1 MAGLENSDRKPVCLE
16 RIVEPYAQC
25 FSFKRISGEVQQ
37 LRAKY
42 NMAKKKASLERDGHK
57 IVPTQSNGV
66 LLTYE

>member
-16 RIVEPYAQC
+16 RIVEPCAQC

-42 NMAKKKASLERDGHK
+42 NMAKKKASLERDGH
-57 IVPTQSNGV
+57 N
-66 LLTYE
+66 L